1 MPKSRK
7 TSHGHEDDLVLREC
21 LKVPGCTEKALHG
34 ILQIAR
40 PEVIPKSYSGYKRKV
55 HKELPHDCTV
65 KLPVGENKDGQMIH
79 VAVTHIPKFLQ
90 HLASQNGAFARRLV
104 HIIDRSNGESFKP
117 LLYWDEVISGNPLA
131 PHSSKKIAIGYFTMV
146 ELQQRHKEESWIPL
160 LVAQHKSLETVSGG
174 FSRMMREVVLLV
186 RSFDMQHGIPLELD
200 GNQRL
205 LRIDIMKANFI
216 ADFDAIRA
224 TYNWRGSASIKACI
238 ACKNV
243 CKRDSNL
250 VDGENYL
257 TEISET
263 KWSKF
268 DLWSDQEVFELW
280 DMMARDTPTMKKKDK
295 EKFEKLAGFNWNP
308 NALFAHA
315 EAREILK
322 PSAVLFDPM
331 HIFWASGVAAWE
343 VVNLMSVLA
352 TKCNFTCEDLA
363 GKIQGTPWCSSTRK
377 GQSWRKNLADAQ
389 KFSGDAYRG
398 SASDLRMLIPLM
410 LYHIMESI
418 DDTEPVQAELQSF
431 YALVKLLET
440 LASFQ
445 CGISKVKCQQL
456 LKQTET
462 YLELY
467 LLAYENC
474 KPKHHYQLHLCDM
487 IWRTQ
492 LCVDCFPQEA
502 KHRTY
507 KYQLQ
512 NRLDGMLH
520 DPFLFSEGVLTRL
533 LNSHCRLFDK
543 PCLPGDLTPPVSESQ
558 KLVDGSMVSVLEG
571 AALDLEAGRVY
582 KDDFVISPRGSGL
595 VRACL
600 RFRDRAW
607 VHIDLYDRVFWTV
620 D

>member
-1 MPKSRK
+1 M
-7 TSHGHEDDLVLREC
+7 
-21 LKVPGCTEKALHG
+21 
-34 ILQIAR
+34 
-40 PEVIPKSYSGYKRKV
+40 
-55 HKELPHDCTV
+55 
-65 KLPVGENKDGQMIH
+65 
-79 VAVTHIPKFLQ
+79 
-90 HLASQNGAFARRLV
+90 
-104 HIIDRSNGESFKP
+104 
-117 LLYWDEVISGNPLA
+117 
-131 PHSSKKIAIGYFTMV
+131 
-146 ELQQRHKEESWIPL
+146 
-160 LVAQHKSLETVSGG
+160 
-174 FSRMMREVVLLV
+174 
-186 RSFDMQHGIPLELD
+186 
-200 GNQRL
+200 
-205 LRIDIMKANFI
+205 
-216 ADFDAIRA
+216 
-224 TYNWRGSASIKACI
+224 
-238 ACKNV
+238 
-243 CKRDSNL
+243 
-250 VDGENYL
+250 
-257 TEISET
+257 
-263 KWSKF
+263 
-268 DLWSDQEVFELW
+268 
-280 DMMARDTPTMKKKDK
+280 
-295 EKFEKLAGFNWNP
+295 
-308 NALFAHA
+308 FAHA

-431 YALVKLLET
+431 YALVKLLEI

>member
-79 VAVTHIPKFLQ
+79 VAATHIPKFLQ

-117 LLYWDEVISGNPLA
+117 LFYWDEVISGNPLA

-186 RSFDMQHGIPLELD
+186 RSFDMQHGIPLEVD
-200 GNQRL
+200 GNQIL
-205 LRIDIMKANFI
+205 LRIDIVKANFI

-250 VDGENYL
+250 VDGENCL

-280 DMMARDTPTMKKKDK
+280 DMMARDTPTMKK
-295 EKFEKLAGFNWNP
+295 
-308 NALFAHA
+308 
-315 EAREILK
+315 R
-322 PSAVLFDPM
+322 
-331 HIFWASGVAAWE
+331 
-343 VVNLMSVLA
+343 
-352 TKCNFTCEDLA
+352 TK
-363 GKIQGTPWCSSTRK
+363 
-377 GQSWRKNLADAQ
+377 KNSRSL
-389 KFSGDAYRG
+389 
-398 SASDLRMLIPLM
+398 
-410 LYHIMESI
+410 
-418 DDTEPVQAELQSF
+418 
-431 YALVKLLET
+431 
-440 LASFQ
+440 LASI
-445 CGISKVKCQQL
+445 GIQM
-456 LKQTET
+456 
-462 YLELY
+462 
-467 LLAYENC
+467 
-474 KPKHHYQLHLCDM
+474 LC
-487 IWRTQ
+487 
-492 LCVDCFPQEA
+492 
-502 KHRTY
+502 
-507 KYQLQ
+507 
-512 NRLDGMLH
+512 
-520 DPFLFSEGVLTRL
+520 SLTLR
-533 LNSHCRLFDK
+533 
-543 PCLPGDLTPPVSESQ
+543 PG
-558 KLVDGSMVSVLEG
+558 K
-571 AALDLEAGRVY
+571 
-582 KDDFVISPRGSGL
+582 F
-595 VRACL
+595 
-600 RFRDRAW
+600 
-607 VHIDLYDRVFWTV
+607 
-620 D
+620 

>member
-1 MPKSRK
+1 
-7 TSHGHEDDLVLREC
+7 
-21 LKVPGCTEKALHG
+21 
-34 ILQIAR
+34 
-40 PEVIPKSYSGYKRKV
+40 
-55 HKELPHDCTV
+55 
-65 KLPVGENKDGQMIH
+65 
-79 VAVTHIPKFLQ
+79 
-90 HLASQNGAFARRLV
+90 
-104 HIIDRSNGESFKP
+104 
-117 LLYWDEVISGNPLA
+117 
-131 PHSSKKIAIGYFTMV
+131 
-146 ELQQRHKEESWIPL
+146 
-160 LVAQHKSLETVSGG
+160 
-174 FSRMMREVVLLV
+174 
-186 RSFDMQHGIPLELD
+186 
-200 GNQRL
+200 
-205 LRIDIMKANFI
+205 
-216 ADFDAIRA
+216 
-224 TYNWRGSASIKACI
+224 
-238 ACKNV
+238 
-243 CKRDSNL
+243 
-250 VDGENYL
+250 
-257 TEISET
+257 
-263 KWSKF
+263 
-268 DLWSDQEVFELW
+268 
-280 DMMARDTPTMKKKDK
+280 
-295 EKFEKLAGFNWNP
+295 
-308 NALFAHA
+308 
-315 EAREILK
+315 
-322 PSAVLFDPM
+322 
-331 HIFWASGVAAWE
+331 
-343 VVNLMSVLA
+343 MSVLA

-431 YALVKLLET
+431 YALVKLLEI